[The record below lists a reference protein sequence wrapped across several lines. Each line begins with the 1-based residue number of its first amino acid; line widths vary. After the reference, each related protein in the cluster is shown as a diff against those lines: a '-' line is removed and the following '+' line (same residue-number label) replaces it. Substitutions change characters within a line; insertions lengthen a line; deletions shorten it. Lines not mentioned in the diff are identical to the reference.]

1 MVASTVVVTRRGWEG
16 GSRVYRS
23 GRDFVSFRE
32 SSFPDEN
39 SVIDTFRSMPV
50 PTYVRYVCKLGSVP
64 FLRAMTFYE
73 AKKHSCV
80 RSSAIRELR
89 DVHHHLCRFLDSIP
103 PPLPTRGPIELR
115 SLSFL
120 NSRTMFPLFLLLL
133 FSFFRSSSSPTTNA
147 RPTRDYSII
156 PFCSMPL
163 YERKEETRV
172 RDKWRGGKILTVR
185 IVSREDDTSD
195 HSGFDWQ
202 NRAYPF
208 PQIKGRRGKGVE
220 INRGSPRRMASNYGG
235 LERGR

>member
-1 MVASTVVVTRRGWEG
+1 MQAWLRPVFARDDILRGEKTQLCTQPRN
-16 GSRVYRS
+16 SRTPRCPPPS
-23 GRDFVSFRE
+23 LP
-32 SSFPDEN
+32 FP
-39 SVIDTFRSMPV
+39 R
-50 PTYVRYVCKLGSVP
+50 L
-64 FLRAMTFYE
+64 
-73 AKKHSCV
+73 H
-80 RSSAIRELR
+80 
-89 DVHHHLCRFLDSIP
+89 P

-120 NSRTMFPLFLLLL
+120 NSRTMFPLLLLLL

>member
-80 RSSAIRELR
+80 RSPAIRELR

-120 NSRTMFPLFLLLL
+120 NSRTMFPPSPSPLLLL
-133 FSFFRSSSSPTTNA
+133 SLELVSNHERSSDP
-147 RPTRDYSII
+147 RLFHYSILLNA
-156 PFCSMPL
+156 SL
-163 YERKEETRV
+163 REKR
-172 RDKWRGGKILTVR
+172 RDACTG
-185 IVSREDDTSD
+185 
-195 HSGFDWQ
+195 
-202 NRAYPF
+202 
-208 PQIKGRRGKGVE
+208 
-220 INRGSPRRMASNYGG
+220 
-235 LERGR
+235 